1 MENGKSKFHYAWI
14 IMIGCWF
21 MNAGALGGVLDAAG
35 VFFAPV
41 CDDLGFGQGEL
52 ALYLTFYF
60 LATIVAMPV
69 VGAILPKYDIRVV
82 LSVNFALVC
91 VALAACGFYT
101 ELWQWYLSGVAF
113 GFFGSFIFV
122 VPAPILI
129 VNWFKKR
136 TGIVLGVTM
145 CFSGVG
151 GAILAPAFAQL
162 IEAFGWRMAYVLAA
176 LILAA
181 IVLPWTIGAFRFK
194 PADMGLKPYGWSKED
209 EEALREQG
217 SGPVVAP
224 GVPFKHAIRSIPFV
238 CMFLF
243 CGLVAYYS
251 GFNSSLPRFA
261 ISIGYTPM
269 LGAYVLSAVMVG
281 NIFDKLLMGWLNDRV
296 GVQFTVTI
304 QLIMVLL
311 GFLCFI
317 LFPASYPMLLV
328 GAFLFGVQNSLFT
341 ISTPLL
347 IRQLFGEREYAKI
360 FTWARMGTGVIGAF
374 GPPTVGYIYDYTG
387 SFAPAFVVGMGIALA
402 CFVVVR
408 IAEATKNRLTWEG

>member
-1 MENGKSKFHYAWI
+1 MKTNSKFHYAWI

-21 MNAGALGGVLDAAG
+21 MNAGSLGAVLDAAG

-41 CDDLGFGQGEL
+41 CNDLGFGQGEL

-69 VGAILPKYDIRVV
+69 VGAILPKYDIRIV
-82 LSVNFALVC
+82 LTVNFTIVC
-91 VALAACGFYT
+91 IAFAACGFYN
-101 ELWQWYLSGVAF
+101 ELWQWYLSGVVF

-151 GAILAPAFAQL
+151 GAILAPVFTHL
-162 IEAFGWRMAYVLAA
+162 IEAFGWRTAYMLAA
-176 LILAA
+176 LIMAA
-181 IVLPWTIGAFRFK
+181 IVLPWTAFAFRFK
-194 PADMGLKPYGWSKED
+194 PADMGLKPYGWTKDDEKALKERND
-209 EEALREQG
+209 NARN
-217 SGPVVAP
+217 AP
-224 GVPFKHAIRSIPFV
+224 GVPFRKALFSVPFV

-243 CGLVAYYS
+243 CGLVAYYA

-261 ISIGYTPM
+261 ISLGYTPM
-269 LGAYVLSAVMVG
+269 LGAYILSAVMVG
-281 NIFDKLLMGWLNDRV
+281 NIFDKLLMGWLNDKI
-296 GVQFTVTI
+296 GVQFTVLV
-304 QLIMVLL
+304 QLVMVFL

-317 LFPASYPMLLV
+317 LFPGNYPMLLV
-328 GAFLFGVQNSLFT
+328 AAFLFGVQNSLFT

-347 IRQLFGEREYAKI
+347 IRQLFGERDYTKI
-360 FTWARMGTGVIGAF
+360 FTWARIGTGVIGAF

-387 SFAPAFVVGMGIALA
+387 SFAPAFMVGMGVALA

-408 IAEATKNRLTWEG
+408 IAEATKDKLVWED